1 MWFWWM
7 MFFCMLLIPLTMIGA
22 GRWMWKYPPEEI
34 NHLIGYRTSRSMK
47 NQKTWKFAQEY
58 CGHLWWKIGW
68 VMLVLS
74 VIVMLLLLGR
84 GEQVIG
90 WGSAILCIVQS
101 VVLIGSIIPTELALK
116 KKFG

>member
-7 MFFCMLLIPLTMIGA
+7 MFF
-22 GRWMWKYPPEEI
+22 
-34 NHLIGYRTSRSMK
+34 SM
-47 NQKTWKFAQEY
+47 
-58 CGHLWWKIGW
+58 
-68 VMLVLS
+68 MLVLS
-74 VIVMLLLLGR
+74 VIVMLLLFGR